1 MSVKW
6 LLPAT
11 VVIAAAGV
19 TIPGAAS
26 AQSFGF
32 SVSSGYP
39 PPQYYDPGYAPGY
52 YVPAYP
58 EYRRDWRD
66 HERWEREEAR
76 RRYWQRERWE
86 ERQDARQPYWRD
98 EHRWRDDHHEHR
110 GHHDG

>member
-1 MSVKW
+1 MSGKW
-6 LLPAT
+6 LLPVA

-19 TIPGAAS
+19 AVPSAAS

-39 PPQYYDPGYAPGY
+39 PPQYYDPGYGPGNYAP
-52 YVPAYP
+52 VYP

-86 ERQDARQPYWRD
+86 SSARRDYRRD
-98 EHRWRDDHHEHR
+98 EHRDHRWRHGDDDDE
-110 GHHDG
+110 